1 MQYLCK
7 SVKRKAMTEHQIKIL
22 KTELVPMIVKDIMP
36 LIEKVVEKRLQLFV
50 DEFIKQSEVNH
61 ARTRKKNAGR
71 SNNAKA

>member
-7 SVKRKAMTEHQIKIL
+7 SVKRRAMTEHQIKIL

-50 DEFIKQSEVNH
+50 DEFIKQTGEKDERES
-61 ARTRKKNAGR
+61 ARTTLDR
-71 SNNAKA
+71 